1 MVIGFPGTNFASVK
15 PSKSQAQTN
24 LNLIT
29 ASGSIYS
36 FTLTEGF
43 VEQPDLKIF
52 VELKD
57 GALPTDTKPRFVPAS
72 AIEDYRTQVDLA
84 RMQATEAKKAAA
96 EELATKTAQLNAEVS
111 KLKAEMPQSMRHDY
125 AFKDAQPFN
134 VEAAW
139 NDGKFTYIRA
149 NPSEVPALYEVKD
162 GKENLVEYR
171 FDRDLYVAP
180 KVMDNFWLRIGKKRL
195 DFERKGS

>member
-1 MVIGFPGTNFASVK
+1 MVNGFPGTNFASVK
-15 PSKSQAQTN
+15 PSKTQAQTN

-29 ASGSIYS
+29 ASGRIYS
-36 FTLTEGF
+36 FTLTEGS
-43 VEQPDLKIF
+43 VERPDLKIF

-111 KLKAEMPQSMRHDY
+111 KLKAEMPQSMRH
-125 AFKDAQPFN
+125 N
-134 VEAAW
+134 VQRCPTLQCGGGMERW
-139 NDGKFTYIRA
+139 QIYLHPREPIRSA
-149 NPSEVPALYEVKD
+149 SLVRSE
-162 GKENLVEYR
+162 GR
-171 FDRDLYVAP
+171 Q
-180 KVMDNFWLRIGKKRL
+180 
-195 DFERKGS
+195 RKSG